1 MEVYDGG
8 CIYFM
13 APLARQNEFY
23 VPEVQE
29 EEERAD
35 EGDDEDDD
43 SSVDDSVSGKVKGH
57 PLL

>member
-8 CIYFM
+8 SIYFM

-23 VPEVQE
+23 VPEVKE

-43 SSVDDSVSGKVKGH
+43 SSVDDSVSGKLEDH
-57 PLL
+57 

>member
-8 CIYFM
+8 SIYFM

-23 VPEVQE
+23 VPEVKE

-43 SSVDDSVSGKVKGH
+43 SSVDDSVSGKLEDH
-57 PLL
+57 WL